1 MKYYST
7 NHTALEASLE
17 KAVIKGLAEDR
28 GLYMPSRLEKL
39 SPTFFEQI
47 EDLSFQE
54 IAYNIANVFFGEDVA
69 PEALK
74 KIVYDT
80 LSFDTPL
87 KKIDRNI

>member
-39 SPTFFEQI
+39 SPTFF
-47 EDLSFQE
+47 
-54 IAYNIANVFFGEDVA
+54 
-69 PEALK
+69 
-74 KIVYDT
+74 
-80 LSFDTPL
+80 
-87 KKIDRNI
+87 